1 MKTTRTK
8 QAKHEIKETIENSK
22 KTNQQ
27 GLKKVQLFMACT
39 LLTSLVIS
47 ISDPFLPK
55 SITCLTSCYLISM
68 ISHGYSQFL
77 HLLILLRPRWLAYVG
92 IRKLL
97 LTWPG
102 FIIQV
107 LCLQAALIHALI
119 CDIIVTPRS
128 PSGHPF
134 LFLLLLQLKEM
145 PEMI

>member
-1 MKTTRTK
+1 MKTTRTN

-27 GLKKVQLFMACT
+27 GLKKVQLFMTYT

-47 ISDPFLPK
+47 ISHPFLPK
-55 SITCLTSCYLISM
+55 SITCLTSCYLTSM

-77 HLLILLRPRWLAYVG
+77 HLLRPRWLAYVG

-102 FIIQV
+102 LITQV
-107 LCLQAALIHALI
+107 LCLQAALINALI

>member
-8 QAKHEIKETIENSK
+8 QAKHEIKEIKETIENSK

-27 GLKKVQLFMACT
+27 GLKKVQLFMTYT
-39 LLTSLVIS
+39 LLISLVIS
-47 ISDPFLPK
+47 ISHPFLPK
-55 SITCLTSCYLISM
+55 SITCLTSYYLISM

-77 HLLILLRPRWLAYVG
+77 HLLRPRWLAYVG

-97 LTWPG
+97 LTCPG
-102 FIIQV
+102 LIIQV
-107 LCLQAALIHALI
+107 LCLQAALIQALI

-134 LFLLLLQLKEM
+134 LFLLLLQLKDM